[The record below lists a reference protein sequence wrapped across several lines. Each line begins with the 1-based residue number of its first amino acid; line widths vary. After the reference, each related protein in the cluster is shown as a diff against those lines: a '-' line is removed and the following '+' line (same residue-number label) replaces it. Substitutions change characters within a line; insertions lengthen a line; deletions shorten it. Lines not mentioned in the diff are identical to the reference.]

1 METRTTAPQTEPL
14 PWQQEAPP
22 PQPTGSEQA
31 PPSQSP
37 PPVGRAQTVPQPVG
51 VHPQPPPPPNPA
63 RPVLGGLLAPFPVG
77 AVLSLLNLQRA
88 TGVLYLR
95 NNPFAATIDLDG
107 GEVIGATF
115 GGESGLPALFYV
127 MSWNTGG
134 FEFRLEPPGPRTI
147 SLSLPVIQVRASL
160 WMDTWN
166 DLRATFPT
174 VLHRIRIRAQP
185 KGEVTIQPHQ
195 WPVFT
200 RITAE
205 PMSIVRLSEELN
217 TDILA
222 VTTIAAELVKLGLAV
237 VIPPEK

>member
-1 METRTTAPQTEPL
+1 METRSTVPQTVPL

-22 PQPTGSEQA
+22 QPTQPEQVPPA
-31 PPSQSP
+31 PRPIERP
-37 PPVGRAQTVPQPVG
+37 QTARQPVG
-51 VHPQPPPPPNPA
+51 EHPQPPPPNPA
-63 RPVLGGLLAPFPVG
+63 RPVLGGLLAAFPAG
-77 AVLSLLNLQRA
+77 AVISLLNLQRV
-88 TGVLYLR
+88 TGVLHIR

-115 GGESGLPALFYV
+115 GGESGLPALFYI

-147 SLSLPVIQVRASL
+147 TLSLPVIQVRASL

-166 DLRATFPT
+166 DLRSTFPT

-205 PMSIVRLSEELN
+205 PMSIARLSEELN

-222 VTTIAAELVKLGLAV
+222 VTTVAAELVKLGLAV